1 MYQVGHYGASLT
13 AYAPLGALVA
23 VAGYEPV
30 AIVGG
35 LVCVSLSTLPDCDH
49 QVPFL
54 EHRGPT
60 HSVPFAL
67 LVGAALAAAA
77 AMLVDAASPLVDVGF
92 VAFAFVVGAL
102 SVVSHLLADAL
113 TPMGIRPF
121 WPVSRRRYTVN
132 VTPAKDPIANYAL
145 FAIGVGAVLVAGGTV
160 IAIG

>member
-1 MYQVGHYGASLT
+1 MYQVGHYGASLA
-13 AYAPLGALVA
+13 AYAPFGAAVA
-23 VAGYEPV
+23 VTGHETA

-35 LVCVSLSTLPDCDH
+35 LVCVSLSTLPDFDH

-60 HSVPFAL
+60 HSLLFAL
-67 LVGAALAAAA
+67 LVGAALAAGAA
-77 AMLVDAASPLVDVGF
+77 VLVDAASPLVDVGF

-102 SVVSHLLADAL
+102 SIVSHLLADAL

-121 WPVSRRRYTVN
+121 WPISRRRYTVN
-132 VTPAKDPIANYAL
+132 VTPAKSPVANYIL
-145 FAIGVGAVLVAGGTV
+145 FAVGIGAVLAAGGIV

>member
-1 MYQVGHYGASLT
+1 MYQVGHYGASLA
-13 AYAPLGALVA
+13 AYAPLGASVA
-23 VAGYEPV
+23 VAGHESA

-35 LVCVSLSTLPDCDH
+35 LVCVALSTLPDVDH
-49 QVPFL
+49 QIPFL

-60 HSVPFAL
+60 HTVLFAL

-77 AMLVDAASPLVDVGF
+77 AVLVDAASPLVDVAF
-92 VAFAFVVGAL
+92 VAFAFVVGVL
-102 SVVSHLLADAL
+102 SIGSHLLADAL

-132 VTPAKDPIANYAL
+132 VTPAKSPVANYTL
-145 FAIGVGAVLVAGGTV
+145 FVVGVGAVLAAGAVV